1 MVVSRNGLVAAHV
14 LIPLLGVAVWGIA
27 LLLPR
32 LAYRLPANSWRKTLF
47 MLLLNVGIWAVFI
60 LQVKV
65 IDRFFPYD
73 ESHLNYF
80 DYFVLIEAGGFLI
93 LLFLFLFRERARSRG
108 LARSNVALTKAY
120 VAEDLTHL
128 D

>member
-14 LIPLLGVAVWGIA
+14 LVPLLGVAVWGIA

-32 LAYRLPANSWRKTLF
+32 CAYRLPANSWRKTLL
-47 MLLLNVGIWAVFI
+47 MLLLNVVTWAVFF

-65 IDRFFPYD
+65 IDRFFPHN

-80 DYFVLIEAGGFLI
+80 DYFVLIETSGFLI
-93 LLFLFLFRERARSRG
+93 LGFLFLFRERARSRR
-108 LARSNVALTKAY
+108 LARSDVA
-120 VAEDLTHL
+120 
-128 D
+128 